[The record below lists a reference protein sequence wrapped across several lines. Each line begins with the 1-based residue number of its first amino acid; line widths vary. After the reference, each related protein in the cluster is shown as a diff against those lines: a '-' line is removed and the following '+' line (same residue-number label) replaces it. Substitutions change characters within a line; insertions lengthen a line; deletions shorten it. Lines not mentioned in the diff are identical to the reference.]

1 MFYGMSDF
9 KFAFAFPDASD
20 DVGGENVEEE
30 EEEEEA
36 VQAETPLKTSDDLS
50 SVISAALEED
60 YECFPPLPNVF
71 KIPVWRKLHTP
82 GGLCFDVVDTTTS
95 GCTND
100 IIDGLPE
107 DTDLVSGRFTL
118 MEIQ

>member
-30 EEEEEA
+30 A
-36 VQAETPLKTSDDLS
+36 VQAETLLKPPDNPS

-60 YECFPPLPNVF
+60 YECFPPLPNVV
-71 KIPVWRKLHTP
+71 KIPVWRKLYTP
-82 GGLCFDVVDTTTS
+82 GGLCFHVVDTTAS

-107 DTDLVSGRFTL
+107 DTDLVSGRFML
-118 MEIQ
+118 MEIR